1 VWEDMFL
8 RLGGSISTL
17 ASSGLSST
25 LASSGLS
32 SSDGG
37 SAKGARRG
45 GRRGAGDGEGA
56 GAGGEEEAC
65 TSINAA
71 DERLVHQLHG
81 FLKVAH

>member
-1 VWEDMFL
+1 MWEDMFL
-8 RLGGSISTL
+8 RLGGSIN
-17 ASSGLSST
+17 T

-32 SSDGG
+32 SSAGG
-37 SAKGARRG
+37 SAKGG
-45 GRRGAGDGEGA
+45 GRRGAGGGEGS

-71 DERLVHQLHG
+71 DERLVHQLHE